1 MRRKLFIA
9 LALSFASTSSL
20 FSQSPPGTEIY
31 LVKATFPQ
39 ASPQFG
45 APLNVTMRRGYD
57 NQPAFLP
64 DGSGLLYSSFREDGQ
79 SDIYRYQI
87 AEGATFQ
94 ITKTRESEYS
104 PTLMPGGKYVSVVR
118 VDADSMQRLWKYPL
132 DNSAQVAPPRMIIA
146 EDSIGYHTWIDDHM
160 LALFILGN
168 PPALQLVD
176 TQNAKAQIIDTN
188 IGRCLQKIPGR
199 KAMSF
204 VHKISAHEWLIKQFD
219 METRQTAPLLQTLA
233 GSEDFAWTPVAS
245 LLMAKGS
252 KLYQWHPSR
261 DKDWQEVADFAEAGL
276 SSMTRLAVSPK
287 GDWLALV
294 AAETSVK

>member
-1 MRRKLFIA
+1 MLLIA
-9 LALSFASTSSL
+9 AGFSLVLATSTL
-20 FSQSPPGTEIY
+20 SQSPPGTEIY
-31 LVKATFPQ
+31 LVKAIFSE
-39 ASPQFG
+39 ASPQLG
-45 APLNVTMRRGYD
+45 APLNITMRRGYD

-64 DGSGLLYSSFREDGQ
+64 DGSGLLYTSFRDDGQ

-87 AEGATFQ
+87 VDRATFQ

-104 PTLMPGGKYVSVVR
+104 PTIMPDGRHVSVVR
-118 VDADSMQRLWKYPL
+118 VDLDSKQRLWKFPL
-132 DNSAQVAPPRMIIA
+132 DDNAQAEPRIIIA
-146 EDSIGYHTWIDDHM
+146 EDSIGYHAWINDDT

-176 TQNAKAQIIDTN
+176 TQNEKAQIIGTD

-199 KAMSF
+199 AAISF
-204 VHKISAHEWLIKQFD
+204 VHKISGHEWLIKQFD
-219 METRQTAPLLQTLA
+219 IKTRQAAPLLQTLA
-233 GSEDFAWTPVAS
+233 GSEDYAWTPVAS
-245 LLMAKGS
+245 LLMAQGT

-276 SSMTRLAVSPK
+276 SNITRLAVSPK

-294 AAETSVK
+294 AAETR

>member
-9 LALSFASTSSL
+9 LALSVASTASL

-31 LVKATFPQ
+31 LVKATFSE

-45 APLNVTMRRGYD
+45 APLNITMRRGYD
-57 NQPAFLP
+57 NQPVFLP
-64 DGSGLLYSSFREDGQ
+64 DGSGLLYSSFRDDGQ

-87 AEGATFQ
+87 VDRATFQ
-94 ITKTRESEYS
+94 ITTTQESEYS
-104 PTLMPGGKYVSVVR
+104 PTSVPGGKYVSVVR
-118 VDADSMQRLWKYPL
+118 VDVDSMQRLWKYPL
-132 DNSAQVAPPRMIIA
+132 DGRSPPSRVLEM
-146 EDSIGYHTWIDDHM
+146 DSIGYHVWIDAHM

-168 PPALQLVD
+168 PPTLQLVD
-176 TQNAKAQIIDTN
+176 TQNQKAQIIGAN

-199 KAMSF
+199 EAISF

-219 METRQTAPLLQTLA
+219 MKARQAAPLLQTPA
-233 GSEDFAWTPVAS
+233 GSEDFVWTPVAS

-252 KLYQWHPSR
+252 TLYQWHPSR
-261 DKDWQEVADFAEAGL
+261 DKNWQEVADFAEAGL
-276 SSMTRLAVSPK
+276 SSITRLAVSPK

-294 AAETSVK
+294 AAETR

>member
-1 MRRKLFIA
+1 MQRTPLVA
-9 LALSFASTSSL
+9 LGLCFVSTTSV

-31 LVKATFPQ
+31 LVKATFSE

-45 APLNVTMRRGYD
+45 APLNITMRRGYD

-64 DGSGLLYSSFREDGQ
+64 DGSGLLYTSFRDDGQ

-87 AEGATFQ
+87 ADRATHQ

-104 PTLMPGGKYVSVVR
+104 PTVVPGGRYVSVVR

-132 DNSAQVAPPRMIIA
+132 DGGSLPSMVLEI
-146 EDSIGYHTWIDDHM
+146 DSIGYHAWFDDHT

-168 PPALQLVD
+168 PPTLQLVD
-176 TQNAKAQIIDTN
+176 TQNAQAQIIGTK

-199 KAMSF
+199 EAIGF
-204 VHKISAHEWLIKQFD
+204 VHKISPNEWLIKQFD
-219 METRQTAPLLQTLA
+219 LKARQSAPLLHTLA
-233 GSEDFAWTPVAS
+233 GSEDFVWTPVAS

-252 KLYQWHPSR
+252 TLYQWHPSR
-261 DKDWQEVADFAEAGL
+261 DNDWQEVADFAEAGL
-276 SSMTRLAVSPK
+276 SNLTRLAVSPK

-294 AAETSVK
+294 AAEMH

>member
-31 LVKATFPQ
+31 LVKATFSQ

-64 DGSGLLYSSFREDGQ
+64 DGSGLLYSSFRDDGQ

-87 AEGATFQ
+87 VDRATFQ
-94 ITKTRESEYS
+94 ITKTIESEYS

-132 DNSAQVAPPRMIIA
+132 DGRSPPSRVLEM
-146 EDSIGYHTWIDDHM
+146 DGIGYHAWIDDHT

-168 PPALQLVD
+168 PPALQIRD
-176 TQNAKAQIIDTN
+176 TQNGNAQIISSNT
-188 IGRCLQKIPGR
+188 GRCLQKIPGR
-199 KAMSF
+199 EAISF

-219 METRQTAPLLQTLA
+219 IETRQTAPLLQTLA
-233 GSEDFAWTPVAS
+233 GSEDYAWTPVAS
-245 LLMAKGS
+245 LLMAHGS

-261 DKDWQEVADFAEAGL
+261 DKDWQEIADFAEAGL
-276 SSMTRLAVSPK
+276 SSITRLAVSPK

>member
-31 LVKATFPQ
+31 LVKATFSQ

-57 NQPAFLP
+57 NQPAFLS
-64 DGSGLLYSSFREDGQ
+64 DGSGLLYSSFRDDGQ

-87 AEGATFQ
+87 ADRATFQ

-132 DNSAQVAPPRMIIA
+132 DGRSPPSRVSEM
-146 EDSIGYHTWIDDHM
+146 DSIGYHAWIDDHT
-160 LALFILGN
+160 LALFVLSN
-168 PPALQLVD
+168 PPVLKLAFI
-176 TQNAKAQIIDTN
+176 QNEKTQIICTD
-188 IGRCLQKIPGR
+188 IGRCLQNIPGR
-199 KAMSF
+199 EAISF
-204 VHKISAHEWLIKQFD
+204 VHKISGHEWLIKQFD
-219 METRQTAPLLQTLA
+219 MKTRQAAPLLQTLA
-233 GSEDFAWTPVAS
+233 GSEDYAWTPVAS
-245 LLMAKGS
+245 LLMAQGT

-261 DKDWQEVADFAEAGL
+261 DQDWQEVADFAEAGL
-276 SSMTRLAVSPK
+276 SDITRLAVSPN

>member
-9 LALSFASTSSL
+9 LALSFASTASL

-31 LVKATFPQ
+31 LVKATFSE

-45 APLNVTMRRGYD
+45 APLNITMRRGYD
-57 NQPAFLP
+57 NQPVFLP
-64 DGSGLLYSSFREDGQ
+64 DGSGLLYSSFRDDGQ

-87 AEGATFQ
+87 VDRATFQ
-94 ITKTRESEYS
+94 ITTTQESEYS
-104 PTLMPGGKYVSVVR
+104 PTSVPGGKYVSVVR
-118 VDADSMQRLWKYPL
+118 VDVDSMQRLWKYPL
-132 DNSAQVAPPRMIIA
+132 DGRSPPSRVLEM
-146 EDSIGYHTWIDDHM
+146 DSIGYHVWIDAHM

-168 PPALQLVD
+168 PPTLQLVD
-176 TQNAKAQIIDTN
+176 TQNQKAQIIGAN

-199 KAMSF
+199 EAISF

-219 METRQTAPLLQTLA
+219 MKARQAAPLLQTPA
-233 GSEDFAWTPVAS
+233 GSEDFVWTPVAS

-252 KLYQWHPSR
+252 TLYQWHPSR
-261 DKDWQEVADFAEAGL
+261 DKNWQEVADFAEAGL
-276 SSMTRLAVSPK
+276 SSITRLAVSPK

-294 AAETSVK
+294 AAETR